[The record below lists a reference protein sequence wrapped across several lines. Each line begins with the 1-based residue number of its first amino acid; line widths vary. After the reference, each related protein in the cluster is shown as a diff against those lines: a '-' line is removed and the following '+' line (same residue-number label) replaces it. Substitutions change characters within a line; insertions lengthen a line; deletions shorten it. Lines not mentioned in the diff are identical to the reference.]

1 MKVDQK
7 GHTTIIKD
15 TQGSVDSFL
24 EKVTNEYGSFKK
36 HNLILDLSADKNIDL
51 EQVLSFLALSN
62 THRKAKKSFVLVVN
76 DFDFNEV
83 PDEMIVVPTLL
94 EAHDIIEMEE
104 IERDLGF

>member
-1 MKVDQK
+1 MKVDEK
-7 GHTTIIKD
+7 GHTITIKD
-15 TQGSVDSFL
+15 TQGDLPSFL
-24 EKVTNEYGSFKK
+24 EKVTTGYTTFKN
-36 HNLILDLSADKNIDL
+36 HNLVLDISQDKGISLHD
-51 EQVLSFLALSN
+51 VLTFLPLSN
-62 THRKAKKSFVLVVN
+62 QHREGKKSFVLVVS